1 MKFKFNA
8 MVGPVLAATSFGS
21 AAVSG
26 GSQKMAEAVL
36 KEVPSQSSWLTEHP
50 WVLATLATL
59 PGIAILGVFLWLRHN
74 KKLGNAGNKEHAEL
88 LKERH
93 REYHS
98 QKPILAAEELEA
110 ATQQFSVELG
120 KRIENLLIS
129 VGITSHA
136 LAQTAGMSKW
146 DMEQVL
152 KGKRPLT
159 TTECFVIANTL
170 GLTVHQLMSDLESD
184 K

>member
-8 MVGPVLAATSFGS
+8 MVGSLLAATSFGS
-21 AAVSG
+21 AAVAG

-36 KEVPSQSSWLTEHP
+36 TEVPIQCRWLTEHP

-59 PGIAILGVFLWLRHN
+59 PGVAIFGVFFV
-74 KKLGNAGNKEHAEL
+74 AM
-88 LKERH
+88 
-93 REYHS
+93 
-98 QKPILAAEELEA
+98 
-110 ATQQFSVELG
+110 
-120 KRIENLLIS
+120 
-129 VGITSHA
+129 
-136 LAQTAGMSKW
+136 AQTTGVSKW